1 MLQTTGLQR
10 VGHDWVTEQQQQQ
23 KLHKKYIAFIFSIL
37 NMNAA
42 LNMLHSVNT
51 NSAFCSS
58 ATEKQNPIELIVEID
73 TSTIIDEM
81 FNVDLSVQINK

>member
-10 VGHDWVTEQQQQQ
+10 VGHNWVTEQQQQQ
-23 KLHKKYIAFIFSIL
+23 KFHKKYIAFIFSIL
-37 NMNAA
+37 NMNVA
-42 LNMLHSVNT
+42 LNMLHSLNM
-51 NSAFCSS
+51 NSAFCSC

-81 FNVDLSVQINK
+81 FNVDLSVQIKR

>member
-23 KLHKKYIAFIFSIL
+23 KFHKKYIAFIFSIL
-37 NMNAA
+37 NMNVAF
-42 LNMLHSVNT
+42 NMLHSLNM
-51 NSAFCSS
+51 NSAF
-58 ATEKQNPIELIVEID
+58 IELIVEID

-81 FNVDLSVQINK
+81 FNVDLSVQIKR